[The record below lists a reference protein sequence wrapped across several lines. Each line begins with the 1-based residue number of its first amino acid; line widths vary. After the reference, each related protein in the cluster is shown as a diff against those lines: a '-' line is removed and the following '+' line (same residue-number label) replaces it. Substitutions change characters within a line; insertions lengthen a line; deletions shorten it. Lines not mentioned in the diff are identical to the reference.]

1 MVSIVGSSSR
11 DEENEAQSQSAWP
24 EMASG
29 GQNPSHD
36 MASRFTLAVQEVT
49 HLPSPSPTP
58 SRSPSPS
65 PRSLSPSLVVTDSSV
80 EYTRTLPSISRKYS
94 GSFEKSFNNSSTS
107 MDNDEAAIASPLPI
121 SKTLPPHELHD
132 IPEEV
137 RKPRKLSINRSNGDD
152 VRSTIV
158 EMEGTAEEKTRKPR
172 KLSVNKANGEVLKLT
187 AAEVEELT
195 TAPDSLPVSSPTRY
209 TVSAQPSLAP
219 SPIID
224 RRGSL
229 SDGPHSD
236 VDGRNGRHRKISAP
250 EPMAIYAEVPNDRRA
265 RAETASNMMTRRP
278 GYSSRAVSTPP
289 TTSKATPSL
298 SKAQNQ
304 LSPKRKPLQSGLRP
318 EPLDLNVVSAK
329 LQNGLDPPSPIP
341 QSIPL
346 PPMSIPTYLQLE
358 LSSARPSPLY
368 IYRSASSEFPYESSK
383 VKFERLLNFL
393 LLPPQLEQVLY
404 FGSMACLDA
413 WLYTFTILPLRFFK
427 AAAILIQW
435 WGHVIAKEVRFI
447 AGFIYHGSG
456 RFWHRQRGRR
466 GSTSSADR
474 SRSVSRASRPPV
486 SMAASHQSQSGRKPD
501 IGLPNLTSENLKA
514 EVDRKSRQGWGR
526 RHRRTKSQPSS
537 LSSYHK
543 ADLLQGAVIIFS
555 CFILMKLDASRM
567 YHSIRGQSAIK
578 LYVIFNA
585 LEVCDKL
592 LAALGQDILECLF
605 SNETLERDSYGRSKI
620 LRPLGMFVLA
630 LIYNVT
636 HATALFYQ
644 VIALNVAVNSYSN
657 ALLTLLI
664 SNQFVEVKST
674 VFKKIEKDNLFQLT
688 CADIVERFQL
698 WLMLIIIALRNIVEV
713 GGYGD
718 IPGDDAVSSRSNS
731 ILPSSFT
738 VLPSWSGE
746 VFTPF
751 LLVLGS
757 EMLVDWIKH
766 SYISKF
772 NNVKPAVYQ
781 RYLDVLA
788 KDYYTNAF
796 VNQNLIKRLGLPV
809 IPLSCL
815 FIRSSMQTYH
825 MFLATH
831 LPSPVASTATAL
843 SVESATTS
851 PATTAALEHFD
862 NIIRR
867 ALGRSTFGIPDP
879 LATNP
884 WYLPSAD
891 DAIAALTMLI
901 FFLGAFFVL
910 LACKLVLGMLLLKF
924 ARNRY
929 RTMKKREHQSYGA
942 EGKRLGI
949 WGMTEVDDDKK
960 RWFYDDDSET
970 LKKMKEKEKIGKEKA
985 EKNQDFGKIS
995 RYEMVKRIW

>member
-1 MVSIVGSSSR
+1 MVSVTGPGPQ
-11 DEENEAQSQSAWP
+11 DENEVQSWSVP
-24 EMASG
+24 EVASG
-29 GQNPSHD
+29 GQNSSHD
-36 MASRFTLAVQEVT
+36 MAQGFTLAVQEVT
-49 HLPSPSPTP
+49 QLPSPSP

-80 EYTRTLPSISRKYS
+80 EYTGTLPSHGRKYS
-94 GSFEKSFNNSSTS
+94 GSFEKAFNNSSTS
-107 MDNDEAAIASPLPI
+107 MDIDEVAIASPLPI
-121 SKTLPPHELHD
+121 SKTLQPHELHD

-137 RKPRKLSINRSNGDD
+137 RKPRKLSINHSHGNDAK
-152 VRSTIV
+152 STIPEV
-158 EMEGTAEEKTRKPR
+158 EGTTEEKTGRPR
-172 KLSVNKANGEVLKLT
+172 KLSVNRSKGEVLKLT

-195 TAPDSLPVSSPTRY
+195 AAPDSLPISSPTRY

-219 SPIID
+219 SPILD
-224 RRGSL
+224 HRGAL

-236 VDGRNGRHRKISAP
+236 IEGSNGRRHRKISAP
-250 EPMAIYAEVPNDRRA
+250 EPMGILKETHVDRRL
-265 RAETASNMMTRRP
+265 RADTASNTVTRRP

-289 TTSKATPSL
+289 ITSKSIAPSIAK
-298 SKAQNQ
+298 SQIQ
-304 LSPKRKPLQSGLRP
+304 LSPKRKALQSGLKP

-329 LQNGLDPPSPIP
+329 LQSGTNPPSPIP

-358 LSSARPSPLY
+358 LSSTRPSPLY

-393 LLPPQLEQVLY
+393 LTPIPLEQVLY

-427 AAAILIQW
+427 AALVLIQW
-435 WGHVIAKEVRFI
+435 WCLVIAREARFI

-474 SRSVSRASRPPV
+474 SRSVSRASRPP
-486 SMAASHQSQSGRKPD
+486 ASTTASYMSQSGRKPD
-501 IGLPNLTSENLKA
+501 IGVQNLTAENLRA
-514 EVDRKSRQGWGR
+514 SVERKSRQGWGR

-543 ADLLQGAVIIFS
+543 ADLLQGAVIIVS

-698 WLMLIIIALRNIVEV
+698 WLMLIIIALRNFVEV
-713 GGYGD
+713 GGHVDPGGD
-718 IPGDDAVSSRSNS
+718 TVSAGNS
-731 ILPSSFT
+731 SIFPSSFNI
-738 VLPSWSGE
+738 LPSWSGE
-746 VFTPF
+746 VLTPF
-751 LLVLGS
+751 LVVLGS

-815 FIRSSMQTYH
+815 FIRSSVQTYH

-831 LPSPVASTATAL
+831 IPSPVASTATAL
-843 SVESATTS
+843 SVESAT

-891 DAIAALTMLI
+891 DAIAALTMLV

-929 RTMKKREHQSYGA
+929 ATMKKQEHQSYTA

-949 WGMTEVDDDKK
+949 WGMSEVDEDKK
-960 RWFYDDDSET
+960 RWFYDDDPET
-970 LKKMKEKEKIGKEKA
+970 LKKMKEKEKAGKQKA
-985 EKNQDFGKIS
+985 EKSQDFGKIS

>member
-1 MVSIVGSSSR
+1 MVLTTGSSSR
-11 DEENEAQSQSAWP
+11 GENEVPSHSTQLELTPREQDS
-24 EMASG
+24 
-29 GQNPSHD
+29 SHD
-36 MASRFTLAVQEVT
+36 MEEGITLAVQEVSQ
-49 HLPSPSPTP
+49 LPSPSP
-58 SRSPSPS
+58 SRSPSLS
-65 PRSLSPSLVVTDSSV
+65 PRSLSPSLVVRIPHV
-80 EYTRTLPSISRKYS
+80 EYTGTLPSIAHGRRYS
-94 GSFEKSFNNSSTS
+94 GSFEKVYNNNSTYA
-107 MDNDEAAIASPLPI
+107 DVDEVAIPSPLPI
-121 SKTLPPHELHD
+121 SKMLPPHELHD

-137 RKPRKLSINRSNGDD
+137 GKPRKLSLNHSHGSD
-152 VRSTIV
+152 VRSTILEV
-158 EMEGTAEEKTRKPR
+158 EGTAEEQIGRPR
-172 KLSVNKANGEVLKLT
+172 KLSANKWKGEVLKLT

-195 TAPDSLPVSSPTRY
+195 TAPESLPVITPTRY

-219 SPIID
+219 SPIGD
-224 RRGSL
+224 TRGSL
-229 SDGPHSD
+229 SDGPLSD
-236 VDGRNGRHRKISAP
+236 AEGGSGRRRRKISAP
-250 EPMAIYAEVPNDRRA
+250 EPMGMLIDAHSDRRV
-265 RAETASNMMTRRP
+265 RAETFLNTMTRRP
-278 GYSSRAVSTPP
+278 VYSSRAASTPP
-289 TTSKATPSL
+289 IISRNTPSMPK
-298 SKAQNQ
+298 SQNQ
-304 LSPKRKPLQSGLRP
+304 LSPKKKAHQSELRP
-318 EPLDLNVVSAK
+318 EPLDLDVVSAK
-329 LQNGLDPPSPIP
+329 LQNGIDPPSPIP

-358 LSSARPSPLY
+358 LSSTRPSPLY

-393 LLPPQLEQVLY
+393 LTPIPLEQVLY

-413 WLYTFTILPLRFFK
+413 WLYTFTILPLRFLK
-427 AAAILIQW
+427 AALVLIQW
-435 WGHVIAKEVRFI
+435 WCLVIARETRFI
-447 AGFIYHGSG
+447 IDFIYHGSG
-456 RFWHRQRGRR
+456 RFWHRQHGRR
-466 GSTSSADR
+466 GSTGSVDR
-474 SRSVSRASRPPV
+474 SRSVSRASRPI
-486 SMAASHQSQSGRKPD
+486 STAASYPVQSGRKPE
-501 IGLPNLTSENLKA
+501 IGTQNLTSENLRA
-514 EVDRKSRQGWGR
+514 SVERKSRQGWGR
-526 RHRRTKSQPSS
+526 RHQRTKSQPSS

-543 ADLLQGAVIIFS
+543 ADLLQGAVIIVS
-555 CFILMKLDASRM
+555 CFILMRLDASRM

-605 SNETLERDSYGRSKI
+605 SNETLERNSYGRSKV
-620 LRPLGMFVLA
+620 LRPLGMFILA

-698 WLMLIIIALRNIVEV
+698 WLMLVIIALRNFVEV
-713 GGYGD
+713 GGYAD
-718 IPGDDAVSSRSNS
+718 IAGADAVSRNTS
-731 ILPSSFT
+731 IFPSSFNI
-738 VLPSWSGE
+738 LPSWSGE
-746 VFTPF
+746 VLTPF
-751 LLVLGS
+751 LVVLGS
-757 EMLVDWIKH
+757 EMMVDWIKH
-766 SYISKF
+766 AYISKF
-772 NNVKPAVYQ
+772 NNVKPAVYK
-781 RYLDVLA
+781 RYMDILA

-815 FIRSSMQTYH
+815 FIRSSVQTYH

-831 LPSPVASTATAL
+831 VPSPVASTATAL
-843 SVESATTS
+843 SVESAS

-879 LATNP
+879 LAKNP

-891 DAIAALTMLI
+891 DAIAALTMLV

-910 LACKLVLGMLLLKF
+910 LACKLVLGMLLLKY

-929 RTMKKREHQSYGA
+929 ATMKKRENQSYTA

-949 WGMTEVDDDKK
+949 WGMSEVDEDKN
-960 RWFYDDDSET
+960 RWIYDDDPET

-985 EKNQDFGKIS
+985 EKSQDFGKIS
-995 RYEMVKRIW
+995 RYEMIKRIW